1 MIKNLM
7 WLIKHKDEIE
17 RMLEIFNAPIEE
29 DKPKKEEDQGYSI
42 AGVPDFQK
50 EYVKDLLSGKL
61 KDN

>member
-1 MIKNLM
+1 MIKKLM
-7 WLIKHKDEIE
+7 WFAKHQEEIE
-17 RMLEIFNAPIEE
+17 KMLERFNEPTKEA
-29 DKPKKEEDQGYSI
+29 KPKKEDQGYSI

>member
-1 MIKNLM
+1 MIKKLM
-7 WLIKHKDEIE
+7 WFVKHQEEIE
-17 RMLEIFNAPIEE
+17 KMLETFNAPTEE
-29 DKPKKEEDQGYSI
+29 AKPKKEEDQGYSI

>member
-1 MIKNLM
+1 MIKKLM
-7 WLIKHKDEIE
+7 WFVKHQEEIE
-17 RMLEIFNAPIEE
+17 KMLERFNAPTEE
-29 DKPKKEEDQGYSI
+29 AKPKEDAKYSI

>member
-1 MIKNLM
+1 
-7 WLIKHKDEIE
+7 
-17 RMLEIFNAPIEE
+17 MLERFNEPTKEAA
-29 DKPKKEEDQGYSI
+29 PKKEEDAKYSI

>member
-1 MIKNLM
+1 MIKKLM
-7 WLIKHKDEIE
+7 WFVKHQEEIE
-17 RMLEIFNAPIEE
+17 KMLETFNTPTEE
-29 DKPKKEEDQGYSI
+29 AKPKEDTKYSI

>member
-1 MIKNLM
+1 MIKKLM
-7 WLIKHKDEIE
+7 WFVKHQEEIE
-17 RMLEIFNAPIEE
+17 KMLERFNVPTEE
-29 DKPKKEEDQGYSI
+29 AKPKEDAKYSI